1 MESFTYRDIG
11 EKRNA
16 LEHDAATLLGR
27 MLFEFGRLDMSV
39 GLCLAWV
46 GGGKQLESRTRKF
59 EEAGFNAKLEALA
72 ADVESFMPKGSK
84 RHSAYSNWIERA
96 HKLREIRNQLAHG
109 RWGFDAANGLAINII
124 GLPTSTTQIENH
136 YTLGE
141 LESVVENLLSLTAE
155 LNQLR
160 DRWSI

>member
-1 MESFTYRDIG
+1 MKSLTGQEIC
-11 EKRNA
+11 EKRDA
-16 LEHDAATLLGR
+16 LERDAATVLGR

-46 GGGKQLESRTRKF
+46 SDGKQLESRTRKF
-59 EEAGFNAKLEALA
+59 EEAGLNAKLEALS

-84 RHSAYSNWIERA
+84 RHRAYSNWIARA

-109 RWGFDAANGLAINII
+109 RWGFDAANGHAINVI
-124 GLPTSTTQIENH
+124 GLPTSSVQIENR
-136 YTLGE
+136 YTLRE
-141 LESVVENLLSLTAE
+141 LESVVENLLNLTAE

-160 DRWSI
+160 DRWRI